1 MALLEAREP
10 LQIIGIVLDELLQLL
25 HLDFAYGRTLQPEQP
40 AIEAARFAPRAEPTP
55 PARQIG
61 ELIESWLADH
71 QPSAAYV
78 KPHPFGEG
86 AVSIFHLWLGP
97 EQDAGV
103 IVVAAPRIDFPSE
116 NETGLLHLAANQ
128 AVFALQRT
136 KVRAERTRTETVHEG
151 SDERFRSYFE
161 LGLVGMAIRSPTK
174 GCLEVNDRLCEML
187 GRTRGDLLQVTWAQ
201 LTHPDDLAAD
211 VAQFNRIIAGEI
223 DGYSMDKRFIRRDG
237 QVVHTIMAVK
247 ARRRREGPVDYF
259 MALVQD
265 ITDRKNAEQALLL
278 AHDQL
283 EHERTSQ
290 VVAVNLALT
299 AEVADRN
306 RAEAGLK
313 SAFNEIRQLKH
324 RLAQEKLY
332 LEEEISTAQ
341 RFEEVIGDSS
351 ALRVVLRR
359 VERVALTDSTVLI
372 EGETGTGK
380 ELVARALHRLSRR
393 HDRTFV
399 KLNCAAI
406 PSGLLESELF
416 GHEKGAF
423 TGAVTRRIG
432 RFELA
437 HQGTLFL
444 DEVGE
449 IPLELQVKL
458 LRVLQEQEFE
468 RLGSTRTLR
477 VDVRLIASTNRD
489 LAQMIAS
496 RQFRSDLYY
505 RLNVF
510 PITMPPLRERVD
522 DIPLLVR
529 HFARHHAQLCNK
541 SITSITPETLAAL
554 CRYSWPGNVRE
565 LENIIER
572 SVILSQGS
580 TLEVP
585 LADLNS
591 QAFATPLE
599 ARTPVAQTLDSAQR
613 ECILRALHDARWVIA
628 GPSGAAATLGVKRT
642 SLQYKMRKLGIRRP
656 S

>member
-1 MALLEAREP
+1 
-10 LQIIGIVLDELLQLL
+10 
-25 HLDFAYGRTLQPEQP
+25 
-40 AIEAARFAPRAEPTP
+40 
-55 PARQIG
+55 
-61 ELIESWLADH
+61 
-71 QPSAAYV
+71 
-78 KPHPFGEG
+78 
-86 AVSIFHLWLGP
+86 
-97 EQDAGV
+97 V
-103 IVVAAPRIDFPSE
+103 I
-116 NETGLLHLAANQ
+116 
-128 AVFALQRT
+128 
-136 KVRAERTRTETVHEG
+136 
-151 SDERFRSYFE
+151 
-161 LGLVGMAIRSPTK
+161 
-174 GCLEVNDRLCEML
+174 
-187 GRTRGDLLQVTWAQ
+187 
-201 LTHPDDLAAD
+201 
-211 VAQFNRIIAGEI
+211 
-223 DGYSMDKRFIRRDG
+223 
-237 QVVHTIMAVK
+237 
-247 ARRRREGPVDYF
+247 
-259 MALVQD
+259 
-265 ITDRKNAEQALLL
+265 
-278 AHDQL
+278 
-283 EHERTSQ
+283 ERTSQ
-290 VVAVNLALT
+290 LAAVNLALT
-299 AEVADRN
+299 AEVAERN
-306 RAEAGLK
+306 RADAGLK
-313 SAFNEIRQLKH
+313 SAFNEISQLKD

-341 RFEEVIGDSS
+341 RFEEVVGDSS
-351 ALRVVLRR
+351 ALRAVLRR
-359 VERVALTDSTVLI
+359 VEKVARTDSTVLI
-372 EGETGTGK
+372 QGETGTGK

-406 PSGLLESELF
+406 PIGLLESELF

-489 LAQMIAS
+489 LAQMIA
-496 RQFRSDLYY
+496 REQFRNDLYY

-510 PITMPPLRERVD
+510 PITMPPLRDRVD
-522 DIPLLVR
+522 DIPLLLR
-529 HFARHHAQLCNK
+529 HFTRLHAQLCNK
-541 SITSITPETLAAL
+541 SITHVAPKTVAAL

-565 LENIIER
+565 LENVIER

-585 LADLNS
+585 LAELKS
-591 QAFATPLE
+591 QASTAPLE
-599 ARTPVAQTLDSAQR
+599 ARTPAAKTLGSAQR

-642 SLQYKMRKLGIRRP
+642 SLQYKMRKLGILRP

>member
-1 MALLEAREP
+1 
-10 LQIIGIVLDELLQLL
+10 
-25 HLDFAYGRTLQPEQP
+25 
-40 AIEAARFAPRAEPTP
+40 
-55 PARQIG
+55 
-61 ELIESWLADH
+61 
-71 QPSAAYV
+71 
-78 KPHPFGEG
+78 
-86 AVSIFHLWLGP
+86 
-97 EQDAGV
+97 
-103 IVVAAPRIDFPSE
+103 
-116 NETGLLHLAANQ
+116 
-128 AVFALQRT
+128 
-136 KVRAERTRTETVHEG
+136 
-151 SDERFRSYFE
+151 
-161 LGLVGMAIRSPTK
+161 
-174 GCLEVNDRLCEML
+174 ML
-187 GRTRGDLLQVTWAQ
+187 GRARSDLLQMTWAE

-223 DGYSMDKRFIRRDG
+223 DGYSMDKRFIRKDG
-237 QVVHTIMAVK
+237 RVVDVIISVK
-247 ARRRREGPVDYF
+247 GRRGREGSVDYF
-259 MALVQD
+259 MAMVQD
-265 ITDRKNAEQALLL
+265 ITDRKNAEKALLL
-278 AHDQL
+278 AHEQL
-283 EHERTSQ
+283 ERRVIERTSQ
-290 VVAVNLALT
+290 LAAVNLALT
-299 AEVADRN
+299 AEVVERN
-306 RAEAGLK
+306 RADAGLK
-313 SAFNEIRQLKH
+313 SAFNEISQLKD

-341 RFEEVIGDSS
+341 RFEEVVGDSS
-351 ALRVVLRR
+351 ALRAVLRR
-359 VERVALTDSTVLI
+359 VEKVARTDSTVLI
-372 EGETGTGK
+372 QGETGTGK

-406 PSGLLESELF
+406 PIGLLESELF

-489 LAQMIAS
+489 LAQMIA
-496 RQFRSDLYY
+496 REQFRNDL
-505 RLNVF
+505 
-510 PITMPPLRERVD
+510 
-522 DIPLLVR
+522 
-529 HFARHHAQLCNK
+529 AQLCNK
-541 SITSITPETLAAL
+541 SITNVAPKTVAAL

-565 LENIIER
+565 LENVIER

-585 LADLNS
+585 LAELTS
-591 QAFATPLE
+591 QASTAPLE
-599 ARTPVAQTLDSAQR
+599 ARTPAAKTLESAQR

-628 GPSGAAATLGVKRT
+628 GPGGAAATLGVKRT